1 MMIDGS
7 VWLNF
12 SGPLVK
18 AGLRA
23 DFSASFAVRVVLGHE
38 CSFEICSRSSML
50 QKIFDFLIQ
59 IPGDIERVTILVRSY
74 EARHPVV

>member
-1 MMIDGS
+1 MIDGS
-7 VWLNF
+7 VCLNF

-23 DFSASFAVRVVLGHE
+23 EFFTGFAVRVVPGRE
-38 CSFEICSRSSML
+38 CSFDACLRCSLL

-59 IPGDIERVTILVRSY
+59 TPGNFQRIRIPIRL
-74 EARHPVV
+74 